1 MKTIR
6 LAVLALALAAPALAQ
21 DSGPPPLD
29 ALYEGALAKKD
40 DAAIE
45 SAFRERPFE
54 VILLVDGY
62 LEAWLTNVEGKAE
75 GERKVADPK
84 TLLDKALDSAAR
96 ADKALGG
103 TGYTRYAKAWA
114 GWSAEQQK
122 QFRRGQQEYGAG
134 RNAQKEK
141 KLAEAKQ
148 HYETSLGLAAPLGDL
163 WGEAQAH
170 QSLGDV
176 AMGEDRVDAA
186 IQHFTKARDV
196 YAGIRHQSG
205 MRSMRA
211 LAAAHEKKGDHAKA
225 RAELESMVKIATD
238 ARLPRTMAAPVLK
251 DLARICAALGDA
263 EAAKKYEAEAAA
275 IEAAAPKKNGG
286 S

>member
-6 LAVLALALAAPALAQ
+6 LAILSLALAAPSFAQ

-29 ALYEGALAKKD
+29 ALFEGAIGRKD

-45 SAFRERPFE
+45 GAFRERPFE

-62 LEAWLTNVEGKAE
+62 LEAWLSNVEGKAE
-75 GERKVADPK
+75 GEAKVADPK

-103 TGYTRYAKAWA
+103 DGYTKYAKAWA
-114 GWSAEQQK
+114 GWTPEQQK
-122 QFRRGQQEYGAG
+122 QFRQGQAEYGAG
-134 RNAQKEK
+134 RAAQKDK
-141 KLAEAKQ
+141 KLAEAKK
-148 HYETSLGLAAPLGDL
+148 HYENSLGLAAPLGDL

-186 IQHFTKARDV
+186 IEHFTKAKTI
-196 YAGIRHQSG
+196 YASIRHQGG

-211 LAAAHEKKGDHAKA
+211 LGVAHEKKGEHAAA
-225 RAELESMVKIATD
+225 RKELEAMLKIAAD
-238 ARLPRTMAAPVLK
+238 AKLPRATGGPVLK

-275 IEAAAPKKNGG
+275 IEAAAPKKNG
-286 S
+286 